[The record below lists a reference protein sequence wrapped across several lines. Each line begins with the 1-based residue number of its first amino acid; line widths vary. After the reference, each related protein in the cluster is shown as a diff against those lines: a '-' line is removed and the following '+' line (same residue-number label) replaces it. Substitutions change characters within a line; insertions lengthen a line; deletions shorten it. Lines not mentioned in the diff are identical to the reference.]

1 MPSIWSETTQI
12 APRPPLPGDLE
23 TDTAVIGGGMAGVL
37 TAWLLKEAG
46 VESVVLEAQRL
57 GSGQTRN
64 TTAKITSQHG
74 LIYDKLTRRFGAEQA
89 GQYARVNQRAIAEY
103 RRIVRELAIDCA
115 LEERAAYLYSTLDED
130 ALRAEAHAARALGLN
145 AQFTAQ
151 TALPFPVKGAVRFEE
166 QAQFHPLR
174 FLAAVAEQV
183 TVYEQT
189 LVLRV
194 DGGRVETDRGTVRA
208 RHVVF
213 ACHFPFVNAPGYY
226 FARMHQERSYVLA
239 LKNAPQLDGM
249 YYGVDPEGLSFRNAG
264 EYLLLGGGNHRTGEN
279 SAGGR
284 YELLRQAARR
294 CYPDSR
300 EAAHWSAQDCITLDG
315 VPYIGVYAPSVP
327 NR

>member
-1 MPSIWSETTQI
+1 M
-12 APRPPLPGDLE
+12 
-23 TDTAVIGGGMAGVL
+23 
-37 TAWLLKEAG
+37 
-46 VESVVLEAQRL
+46 
-57 GSGQTRN
+57 
-64 TTAKITSQHG
+64 
-74 LIYDKLTRRFGAEQA
+74 
-89 GQYARVNQRAIAEY
+89 
-103 RRIVRELAIDCA
+103 
-115 LEERAAYLYSTLDED
+115 
-130 ALRAEAHAARALGLN
+130 
-145 AQFTAQ
+145 
-151 TALPFPVKGAVRFEE
+151 
-166 QAQFHPLR
+166 
-174 FLAAVAEQV
+174 

-300 EAAHWSAQDCITLDG
+300 EAAHWSAQDCIPLDG

-327 NR
+327 NWYVATGFQKWGMTSSMAAAMLISARITGREDPDGAVFSPRRFKLPPPGPTCWRTASRR